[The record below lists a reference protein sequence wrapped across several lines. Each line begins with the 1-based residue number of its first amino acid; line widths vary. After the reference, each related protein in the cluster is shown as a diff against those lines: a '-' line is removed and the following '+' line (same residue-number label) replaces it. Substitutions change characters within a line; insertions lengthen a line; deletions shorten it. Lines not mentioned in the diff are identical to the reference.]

1 MDRTH
6 CRAFELCADDENMS
20 TKIEF
25 FYDYVSVY
33 SYLADSQLSQLTS
46 AEIVYRP
53 MFLGAVMEATGNRP
67 PGTVKAKGKYLRT
80 DIERWVKRYSLAFN
94 MNPLFPQNTLKA
106 LRLALVAQ
114 KHGTFE
120 PVHRALFDAMWVHE
134 KDLSDENVLA
144 EIAAKAGV
152 PLAEIEDAAIKDE
165 LKANSGEAVD
175 RGAFGA
181 PTFFV
186 GDQMFFGN
194 DRFDFISDA
203 LKNRGKGP

>member
-1 MDRTH
+1 
-6 CRAFELCADDENMS
+6 MS

-53 MFLGAVMEATGNRP
+53 LFLGAVMEATGNRP

-94 MNPLFPQNTLKA
+94 MNPQFPQNTLKA

-120 PVHRALFDAMWVHE
+120 PVHRALFDAMWVDE
-134 KDLSDENVLA
+134 MDLSDENVLA
-144 EIAAKAGV
+144 EIAAKAG
-152 PLAEIEDAAIKDE
+152 LSLDDIEDVAIKDE
-165 LKANSGEAVD
+165 LKANSAEAVD

-186 GDQMFFGN
+186 NDQMFFGN
-194 DRFDFISDA
+194 DRFEFINDA
-203 LKNRGKGP
+203 LENFRF

>member
-53 MFLGAVMEATGNRP
+53 LFLGAVMEATGNRP

-94 MNPLFPQNTLKA
+94 MNPQFPQNTLKA

-120 PVHRALFDAMWVHE
+120 PVHRALFDAMWVDE
-134 KDLSDENVLA
+134 MDLSDENVLA
-144 EIAAKAGV
+144 EIAAKAG
-152 PLAEIEDAAIKDE
+152 LSLDDIEDVAIKDE
-165 LKANSGEAVD
+165 LKANSAEAVD

-186 GDQMFFGN
+186 NDQMFFGN
-194 DRFDFISDA
+194 DRFEFINDA
-203 LKNRGKGP
+203 LENFRF